1 MNLMMTSVT
10 NGNAIMY
17 KFVYYEETFW
27 HVKCMFSPVEMLT
40 FSSLVVVLTAEDG
53 CLEEFEN
60 TAAYSREYQSAQDCM
75 CDSEHMF
82 DCDSH
87 NSDISESE
95 IDQFVQQF
103 QVFIIAHQQPLV
115 KLWLCLFQA

>member
-1 MNLMMTSVT
+1 
-10 NGNAIMY
+10 MY
-17 KFVYYEETFW
+17 K
-27 HVKCMFSPVEMLT
+27 CGLT
-40 FSSLVVVLTAEDG
+40 LLTAEDG

-60 TAAYSREYQSAQDCM
+60 TAAYSREYQGAQDCM

-95 IDQFVQQF
+95 LDQFVQQF
-103 QVFIIAHQQPLV
+103 QVYSDNTL
-115 KLWLCLFQA
+115 

>member
-1 MNLMMTSVT
+1 MWKCYRMWKCYL
-10 NGNAIMY
+10 MY
-17 KFVYYEETFW
+17 K
-27 HVKCMFSPVEMLT
+27 CGLT
-40 FSSLVVVLTAEDG
+40 LLTAEDG

-60 TAAYSREYQSAQDCM
+60 TAAYSREYQGAQDCM

-95 IDQFVQQF
+95 LDQFVQQF
-103 QVFIIAHQQPLV
+103 QVFSDNTL
-115 KLWLCLFQA
+115 

>member
-1 MNLMMTSVT
+1 M
-10 NGNAIMY
+10 
-17 KFVYYEETFW
+17 
-27 HVKCMFSPVEMLT
+27 
-40 FSSLVVVLTAEDG
+40 TAEDG

-60 TAAYSREYQSAQDCM
+60 TAAYSREYQGAQDCM

-95 IDQFVQQF
+95 LDQFVQQF
-103 QVFIIAHQQPLV
+103 QVCNDHFIAANFDGNRILFGCFEDGVARQGCKVNSAV
-115 KLWLCLFQA
+115 KLVVQPTEKTTKRGENSA